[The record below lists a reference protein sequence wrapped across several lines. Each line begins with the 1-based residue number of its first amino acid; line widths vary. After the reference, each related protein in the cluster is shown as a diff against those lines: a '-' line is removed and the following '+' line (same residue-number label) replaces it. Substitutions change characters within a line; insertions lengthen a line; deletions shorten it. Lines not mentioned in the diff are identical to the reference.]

1 MKQQDKDIY
10 KKTTNAAGTITVLI
24 FTAIFILGGILI
36 RFSYV
41 KENQINYR
49 ADEER
54 VRAKMEI
61 ENSQKQLMDSYQ
73 FLDKRKEFVR
83 LPISRSMGIVEEIYK
98 NRNTARTNLLQ
109 RIERK
114 SKPVSAQSSTADK
127 LNLEK

>member
-1 MKQQDKDIY
+1 MKQQNKDIY
-10 KKTTNAAGTITVLI
+10 KKTTTAAVIIAVLI
-24 FTAIFILGGILI
+24 AIFILGGILI
-36 RFSYV
+36 RFSYI

-83 LPISRSMGIVEEIYK
+83 LPISRSMEIVEEIYK
-98 NRNTARTNLLQ
+98 NRDTARTNLLQ
-109 RIERK
+109 RIELK

-127 LNLEK
+127 LNQPK

>member
-1 MKQQDKDIY
+1 MKQQNKDIY
-10 KKTTNAAGTITVLI
+10 KKTTTAAVIIAVLI
-24 FTAIFILGGILI
+24 AIFILGGILI
-36 RFSYV
+36 RFSYI

-83 LPISRSMGIVEEIYK
+83 LPISRSMEIVEEIYK

-109 RIERK
+109 RIELK

-127 LNLEK
+127 LIQPK